1 MGKIRLDREEV
12 ELLDSYE
19 AGEWRT
25 IEGWETEARRYEEY
39 ARATF
44 KKDRRVNIRISSR
57 DLEEIQK
64 RALEEGIPYQTL
76 IASILHK
83 YVSGRLVERRE
94 TAGER
99 ARFEQAMSRVAEAKP
114 EEYDRL

>member
-1 MGKIRLDREEV
+1 MGKIRLDREEA

-25 IEGWETEARRYEEY
+25 IEGWETEAQRYEEY
-39 ARATF
+39 ARTTF

-64 RALEEGIPYQTL
+64 RALEEGLPYQTL

-83 YVSGRLVERRE
+83 YVSGRLVEHRE
-94 TAGER
+94 SPGER
-99 ARFEQAMSRVAEAKP
+99 ARFERAMRRVAEANH
-114 EEYDRL
+114 EEYDHP